1 MLQYVWVYWLYLVT
15 TFIEIMTEQNLK
27 VVYVYIYIYIYSV
40 SETYNIQIHIL
51 FFKEVKLLNVIRVV
65 LYSMMSHSV
74 LSLFVLTNAS
84 KLEPYVVFSF
94 IYVYMGSVQIKT

>member
-1 MLQYVWVYWLYLVT
+1 M
-15 TFIEIMTEQNLK
+15 
-27 VVYVYIYIYIYSV
+27 YIYIYIYSV

-65 LYSMMSHSV
+65 LYSMSHSV